1 MHSRFEA
8 VVIGVSAGGLFA
20 LNEIISKLPKQF
32 IPVIIVMHVKA
43 NSDNFII
50 SCLAQHSNL
59 TIKEARSLDSIQSG
73 VIYIAPPGYHLLI
86 EHDKTFSLSV
96 ESPIKFS
103 RPSIDV
109 LFESA
114 ALAYHEH
121 LIGVVLTGANDDG
134 SQGLKE
140 IKERG
145 GIIIVQDPETAYARE
160 MPRAAIARNTVDY
173 ITPLDCIATLLIE
186 LAYSEKKEEE
196 HIDESS
202 D

>member
-1 MHSRFEA
+1 MSSRFEA

-20 LNEIISKLPKQF
+20 LQEIISKLPRQF
-32 IPVIIVMHVKA
+32 IPIVIVMHVKA
-43 NSDNFII
+43 NSDSFIG
-50 SCLAQHSNL
+50 SYLAQHSKL
-59 TIKEARSLDSIQSG
+59 IIKEAESSDGIEQG
-73 VIYIAPPGYHLLI
+73 IIYIAPPGYHLLI
-86 EHDKTFSLSV
+86 EHDKTLSLSI
-96 ESPIKFS
+96 ESPIQFS

-121 LIGVVLTGANDDG
+121 LIGVILTGANNDG
-134 SQGLKE
+134 SQGLKK

-145 GIIIVQDPETAYARE
+145 GVIIVQDPETAFAKE
-160 MPRAAIARNTVDY
+160 MPRAAIALNKVDY

-186 LAYSEKKEEE
+186 LVYSEEKKEE
-196 HIDESS
+196 HSDESS